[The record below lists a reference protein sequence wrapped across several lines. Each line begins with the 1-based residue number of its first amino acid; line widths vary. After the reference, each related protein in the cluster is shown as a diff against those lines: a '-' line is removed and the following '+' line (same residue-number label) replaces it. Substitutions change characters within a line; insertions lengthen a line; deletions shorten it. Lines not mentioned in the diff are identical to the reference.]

1 MAKSANTEDLN
12 KATPYSAAKNLLRG
26 QILAGRFGP
35 GGQLTPELEL
45 CRQLN
50 ISRSTIR
57 RAITEL
63 VDEGLLTRHQGR
75 GTFVRYE
82 RTASQK
88 RLIALLLCRFTHVA
102 GAYDLFLKGAM
113 EEASERRYELLVSNS
128 HNNPFTALDQ
138 VMRLNEIRAA
148 GTVVMPLQSGGD
160 DEQTMASVLQALKG
174 ANQSVVLADTYC
186 PDSEFPSISSQNR
199 EATLELTR
207 HLIAQGRRR
216 IAFLT
221 SNRIEPV
228 AEREEGFLQ
237 AMKEANLE
245 VPSHYFL
252 EVAGTDP
259 VRQGSQAVDV
269 FMAMRE
275 PPEAIVC
282 LHDLIALNVL
292 ERCAQRGWRVPH
304 DVAVVGFDDLP
315 AAAHARP
322 PLTTMHQPLFSMGRQ
337 AVAMLIDQL
346 NGIPLEDSHPRLPC
360 RLTIRQSCGAHS
372 ATAGKGT
379 RAAKAKKNAQSSEKE
394 LRGSSRSR
402 PKRINQPAAL

>member
-12 KATPYSAAKNLLRG
+12 KATPYSAAKARLRN

-45 CRQLN
+45 CRQFN

-63 VDEGLLTRHQGR
+63 VEEGLLTRQQGR
-75 GTFVRYE
+75 GTFVKYE
-82 RTASQK
+82 RTDSQK
-88 RLIALLLCRFTHVA
+88 RLVALLLCRFSHVA

-113 EEASERRYELLVSNS
+113 EEASARRYELLVSNS
-128 HNNPFTALDQ
+128 HNNPFTAIDQ

-160 DEQTMASVLQALKG
+160 DERTMDSVLQALKG
-174 ANQSVVLADTYC
+174 ANQHVVLADTYC
-186 PDSEFPSISSQNR
+186 PDSDFPSISSQNK
-199 EATLELTR
+199 EATIELTN
-207 HLIAQGRRR
+207 HLIRLGRRR

-228 AEREEGFLQ
+228 VEREEGFLQ
-237 AMKEANLE
+237 AMQEAGLE
-245 VPSHYFL
+245 VPSHFLL

-275 PPEAIVC
+275 PPEAIIC

-292 ERCAQRGWRVPH
+292 ERCAKRGWRVPE

-315 AAAHARP
+315 AAAHSRP
-322 PLTTMHQPLFSMGRQ
+322 PLTTMHQPLFTMGRQ
-337 AVAMLIDQL
+337 AVGMLIDQL
-346 NGIPLEDSHPRLPC
+346 NDVALKDLHPRLPC
-360 RLTIRQSCGAHS
+360 NLKIRESCGA
-372 ATAGKGT
+372 GLV
-379 RAAKAKKNAQSSEKE
+379 KA
-394 LRGSSRSR
+394 
-402 PKRINQPAAL
+402 